1 MYDDMGTVNHNNDIN
16 IDDIL
21 DAETIQINNYL
32 KHKKV

>member
-21 DAETIQINNYL
+21 DTETNYTD
-32 KHKKV
+32 K

>member
-21 DAETIQINNYL
+21 DADTNYTD
-32 KHKKV
+32 K